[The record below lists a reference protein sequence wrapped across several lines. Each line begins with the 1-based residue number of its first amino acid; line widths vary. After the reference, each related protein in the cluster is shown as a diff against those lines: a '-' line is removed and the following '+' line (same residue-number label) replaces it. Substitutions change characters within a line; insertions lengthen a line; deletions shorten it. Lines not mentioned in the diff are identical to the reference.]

1 MVENKREK
9 HVKETVGARSTGD
22 VIQHGRPAIA
32 VIVTI
37 ASGNGEGADGMLGN
51 DPWNLAPTNMV
62 YSPSC
67 LEDDTIIHEI
77 GAKVHA
83 GEKLMVQTG
92 SRFLRGSVLVKG
104 FEDEISEEGERVI
117 VRNGGLQDK
126 EGGIRELLVG
136 KDDELLLTDTRTISR
151 ADVAEVCIQA
161 LQFEE
166 AKYKAFDLASKP
178 EGTGTPTKD
187 FKALFSNITTRF

>member
-92 SRFLRGSVLVKG
+92 SRFLRRSVLVKG
-104 FEDEISEEGERVI
+104 FEDEVEKI
-117 VRNGGLQDK
+117 
-126 EGGIRELLVG
+126 LVG
-136 KDDELLLTDTRTISR
+136 SGNSPHLLM
-151 ADVAEVCIQA
+151 C
-161 LQFEE
+161 
-166 AKYKAFDLASKP
+166 
-178 EGTGTPTKD
+178 G
-187 FKALFSNITTRF
+187 